1 MLEFLGHQD
10 AHDAILT
17 AIKKVL
23 SARPANAPLTR
34 DMGGTGST
42 VDLGKA
48 NAAAL

>member
-34 DMGGTGST
+34 DMGGT